1 MREPA
6 FWWHPPSWQSRLLT
20 PVASLY
26 GSIASRRMQR
36 AGGTVGLPVI
46 CVGNYHVGGAGKTP
60 VALALT
66 SMLRAR
72 GERPFLLSRGYG
84 GRLHGPVVVDTVR
97 HTARDVG
104 DELLLLARAAPA
116 ILARDRMAGAL
127 LARTAGASVIIMDDG
142 FQNPALRKDL
152 SLIVMDAQRGVGNGA
167 VFPSGPLRAPL
178 AAQIAR
184 TDAII
189 IVGNGTH
196 ADSSRPDFS
205 SVTGHCKSAIPM
217 IAAHIVPEE
226 TSLTALRGKRLL
238 AFAGIGDPQRFFATL
253 TASGLDVV
261 AKQSFPDH
269 HPFGVAEMRRLAAK
283 ALQGDLTMVT
293 TEKDWVRIATN
304 SEMSSLMPEIF
315 PFAVKIAF
323 NDVTLLEQKISELL
337 ETVRPHI

>member
-1 MREPA
+1 MPI
-6 FWWHPPSWQSRLLT
+6 
-20 PVASLY
+20 ASLY
-26 GSIASRRMQR
+26 GSIASRRMER
-36 AGGTVGLPVI
+36 PGGTVGLPVI

-66 SMLRAR
+66 NMLRAR

-84 GRLHGPVVVDTVR
+84 GRLHGPLVVDTVR

-152 SLIVMDAQRGVGNGA
+152 SLIVMDAQRGTGNGA

-189 IVGNGTH
+189 VVGNGKN
-196 ADSSRPDFS
+196 AGPGQSDFS
-205 SVTGHCKSAIPM
+205 SVRGPGKPAIPM
-217 IAAHIVPEE
+217 IAAHIVPDEA
-226 TSLTALRGKRLL
+226 SLAALRGKRLL

-253 TASGLDVV
+253 TASGLDVI
-261 AKQSFPDH
+261 ATRSFPDH
-269 HPFGVAEMRRLAAK
+269 HPFTVAETRHLAAE
-283 ALQGDLTMVT
+283 AERNDLAMVT
-293 TEKDWVRIATN
+293 TEKDRVRLATN
-304 SEMSSLMPEIF
+304 PAMSSLMPKISS
-315 PFAVKIAF
+315 FAVKIVFDDAS
-323 NDVTLLEQKISELL
+323 LLERKISELL
-337 ETVRPHI
+337 EAARI